1 MGLSTVLYYQSD
13 FIKNIKNI
21 VRTIKMFDQ
30 TVLFYVY
37 NIFDGSF
44 SFGEAKGVN
53 HFLNRINIC
62 FSIHST
68 LHFLSTKKQ
77 AKLTNKNGDYNV

>member
-1 MGLSTVLYYQSD
+1 MGWSTVLYYQSD

-44 SFGEAKGVN
+44 SLREAKGVN

-68 LHFLSTKKQ
+68 LHFLRKK
-77 AKLTNKNGDYNV
+77 AS